1 MTFFTKGRLFKSYRC
16 KSWSFKPDCSAKFPS
31 FYQGNWSDDNIKVRK
46 RNKATSW
53 SHNWQYVLLPY
64 YKKKGVK
71 PEFIEQIKDS
81 YYHQIQF
88 APGKK
93 QITNIVLRRLKCLK

>member
-31 FYQGNWSDDNIKVRK
+31 FYQGNWSDDNIKK
-46 RNKATSW
+46 LEKETK
-53 SHNWQYVLLPY
+53 LLEIITGNMY
-64 YKKKGVK
+64 YFHITKKGVK

-93 QITNIVLRRLKCLK
+93 QITNLVLRRCK

>member
-1 MTFFTKGRLFKSYRC
+1 MLHLVSYHSTSNFGGYIVLVC
-16 KSWSFKPDCSAKFPS
+16 LEKNLKFPS

-93 QITNIVLRRLKCLK
+93 QTTNLVLRRCK

>member
-1 MTFFTKGRLFKSYRC
+1 MAFFTKGRLFKSYRC

-64 YKKKGVK
+64 
-71 PEFIEQIKDS
+71 
-81 YYHQIQF
+81 
-88 APGKK
+88 
-93 QITNIVLRRLKCLK
+93 